1 MADIPEWLEKA
12 ENDTTQISLFNAMAR
27 RTDPDTS
34 HIVALTSEEHPLR
47 ARSRLPPE
55 TCDCCGGKVKLYRRK
70 LNSGMART
78 LCWLTVKD
86 AKEPGCWVSAVDMPE
101 KVEQYATELGKLD
114 FWGLVSRRCNPD
126 GSSYKESQQWCITTK
141 GIQFARGKTE
151 APSHIFLQS
160 PDNRIF
166 GFEASTVGVRAALG
180 KHFDYHD
187 LMRGE

>member
-1 MADIPEWLEKA
+1 M
-12 ENDTTQISLFNAMAR
+12 TQLDAFRPRAR
-27 RTDPDTS
+27 RTDPNTS
-34 HIVALTSEEHPLR
+34 HAAAASMLEGGEEHPLR
-47 ARSRLPPE
+47 ASSRLPPE

-78 LCWLTVKD
+78 LCWLAVKD

-160 PDNRIF
+160 PGNRIF
-166 GFEASTVGVRAALG
+166 GFEASTVDVRTALG
-180 KHFDYHD
+180 EHFDYQE
-187 LMRGE
+187 LMRGA